1 MAHRKLLSLALAVAG
16 ALALTTVSVPAS
28 LADDTQATE
37 PAYASSSQENEGL
50 YSVVIVQLTDDAPD
64 LATMKE
70 RVAASVVA
78 AVPGATTTVTRD
90 YTHALRGFV
99 IQAPPNSVNAIKATQ
114 GVKNAFEDRYFNLI
128 EEQYKATGDVRRGPE
143 SDPSQAIA
151 MDMTQAKHA
160 SPTGRG
166 QVIEIIDNGVDTAHA
181 AFAGSMDGVETR
193 LSPSDIASFTF
204 SLGEGR
210 SGGWVS
216 EKIPF
221 AYDYADGDVDVA
233 YPAPPEF
240 AGTAYDAR
248 YAYGTHVAALAVA
261 NSAQFRG
268 AAPDAQL
275 IVAKVL
281 GDKEEHVRD
290 SVLLSALDDAMVLA
304 PDVLTVSV
312 DEPLTTNAEANA
324 VYADV
329 YAALTRKGISVNVPA
344 GDYTSMAYGN
354 TNYGAYPYT
363 SDADS
368 GALIAP
374 ALDSNTLAT
383 ASVNEAEYL
392 HYVSLGEHAIA
403 CRSVR
408 MSRGGQGPGLDA
420 LDDGTYKVIDV
431 GAGGTDALQKYMTDD
446 HEDLSRT
453 IFLEEEDGWDSL
465 AKESLRVKDKI
476 RIAQN
481 IAAGPSA
488 LMIAGSYDYPSPQVE
503 DVYED
508 FTLPTVTIT
517 KHDYDALLAAI
528 EASGQGF
535 AEVTLTRGATT
546 WVPLEL
552 TPSTFSSW
560 GATPDLRLKPEIAAP
575 GGAVLSAL
583 PGNEYGRRSG
593 TAEASAQVA
602 GIAALVRQ
610 RIADDPM
617 FAGMSAA
624 DKDAVV
630 ANFLMGTAHPVVDAT
645 QADGAFYSPRQVGSG
660 LVDAV
665 AATTSPV
672 YPSVVGAANPSRPKA
687 DLGDGTDGWSFQ
699 VQLTN
704 VSGTDRT
711 YTLGGQAL
719 SENVKKD
726 SFTTHSTNWAGK
738 GIDMT
743 FSTDSVTVPAN
754 SSATVTVT
762 VTPTAEFASYANAN
776 APKGTFV
783 DGAVTFTST
792 EGQPDLTVP
801 YMGFYGSWGDPSVFD
816 GKWSDG
822 TGYYYHMYGSSL
834 RNIATEMPL
843 GSANPFNEY
852 ADIREV
858 GISDPA
864 LFYASRSSE
873 HEAPTRI
880 APYTFMLR
888 SVPTLTYRYLNE
900 GGQVVRS
907 YTREN
912 VRASFDEHNYY
923 GNIFAWVEEYG
934 RQPVFDGYD
943 EAGNELPDGPY
954 KLVIEAETYAPS
966 SAKQQLTWDFTL
978 DTKAPIVSNVKLTG
992 EGDAVALSFDVV
1004 DFAPI
1009 AAYGF
1014 SLTADGDSFLRET
1027 FEEAG
1032 DRSDDGLYHR
1042 HVDVPLSTLAEH
1054 AGKGSDLSTLS
1065 LQVWDWPK
1073 NKGVTPVSA
1082 TPVSMTSLT
1091 LSQEFVSL
1099 LVGETVTLSASH
1111 TPVEANV
1118 TDVVWSSSDEAVA
1131 TVSADGVVSAVGAG
1145 DATITVADPTQPSVV
1160 ASATIHVNAP
1170 VPAPKAGVWKWG
1182 ARGWWYRYED
1192 GTFPSS
1198 TALVID
1204 GSTYRFDAAGYMRT
1218 GWVFEDGQWFY
1229 HSSSGAQTT
1238 GWVRSGVHWYY
1249 LDPASGVMVTGW
1261 VQVGSTWYYLSPDSG
1276 AMATGWLKEGGY
1288 WYYLQPGSGAMAT
1301 GWLKIWG
1308 TWYHFADNGQLIS

>member
-128 EEQYKATGDVRRGPE
+128 EEQYKATGDVQRGPE

-166 QVIEIIDNGVDTAHA
+166 QVIEIIDNGVDTAHS
-181 AFAGSMDGVETR
+181 AFAGSVEGAR
-193 LSPSDIASFTF
+193 LSQADVT
-204 SLGEGR
+204 SLATTLGDGQG
-210 SGGWVS
+210 GGWVS

-240 AGTAYDAR
+240 AGTEYDAR
-248 YAYGTHVAALAVA
+248 YAHGTHVAALAVA

-290 SVLLSALDDAMVLA
+290 SILLSALDDALVMA

-344 GDYTSMAYGN
+344 GDYTSVAYGN

-403 CRSVR
+403 CRSVQ

-431 GAGGTDALQKYMTDD
+431 GAGGTDVLQKYMTDD

-503 DVYED
+503 DVYEA

-552 TPSTFSSW
+552 TPSAFSSW

-583 PGNEYGRRSG
+583 PGNEYGRSSG

-610 RIADDPM
+610 RIAVDPM

-665 AATTSPV
+665 GATTSPV

-687 DLGDGTDGWSFQ
+687 DLGDGTDGWTFQ

-719 SENVKKD
+719 SPTIEEN
-726 SFTTHSTNWAGK
+726 SFTFRSTNWTNT
-738 GIDMT
+738 GIGLA
-743 FSTDSVTVPAN
+743 FSTDSVTVPAK
-754 SSATVTVT
+754 SSVTVTVT
-762 VTPTAEFASYANAN
+762 VTPTAEFASYARAY
-776 APKGTFV
+776 APVGTYI
-783 DGAVTFTST
+783 DGAVTFTSVD
-792 EGQPDLTVP
+792 GQPGLTVP

-816 GKWSDG
+816 GKWDDTSG
-822 TGYYYHMYGSSL
+822 GGVHLRGSTFTNLMSG
-834 RNIATEMPL
+834 MPL
-843 GSANPFNEY
+843 GDVNPLYNHN
-852 ADIREV
+852 DIREAQQ
-858 GISDPA
+858 SDPA
-864 LFYASRSSE
+864 LFYVSRSDE
-873 HEAPTRI
+873 WLAPSRVGPST
-880 APYTFMLR
+880 YTLR
-888 SVPTLTYRYLNE
+888 PIDTLTYTYLNDA
-900 GGQVVRS
+900 GQVVRS
-907 YTREN
+907 YTRSHL
-912 VRASFDEHNYY
+912 RASLHSHEIPY
-923 GNIFAWVEEYG
+923 GNLGIDVEEWTDEPY
-934 RQPVFDGYD
+934 FDGYD

-966 SAKQQLTWDFTL
+966 SAKQQMTWDFTL
-978 DTKAPIVSNVKLTG
+978 DTKAPVVSNMTMVPTG
-992 EGDAVALSFDVV
+992 ENAYSLSFDVT
-1004 DFAPI
+1004 DSAPI
-1009 AAYGF
+1009 AGCGI
-1014 SLTADGDSFLRET
+1014 SLDSGKDYVQREY
-1027 FEEAG
+1027 EEEPAARG
-1032 DRSDDGLYHR
+1032 EDGLFHAHYDLK
-1042 HVDVPLSTLAEH
+1042 DVPFTAIKD
-1054 AGKGSDLSTLS
+1054 KGDEPSTLS
-1065 LQVWDWPK
+1065 LDVWDWAK
-1073 NKGVTPVSA
+1073 NKGTTKLPSSLVPMTKLSVSPA
-1082 TPVSMTSLT
+1082 L
-1091 LSQEFVSL
+1091 VSL
-1099 LVGETVTLSASH
+1099 VVGESVTLSASH
-1111 TPVEANV
+1111 EPVDATV
-1118 TDVVWSSSDEAVA
+1118 TSVVWSSSDEAVA

-1145 DATITVADPTQPSVV
+1145 DATITVADSTQPSVM

-1170 VPAPKAGVWKWG
+1170 VPAPKAGVWKRG
-1182 ARGWWYRYED
+1182 AHGWWYRYED
-1192 GTFPSS
+1192 GSYPSNA
-1198 TALVID
+1198 TLVID

-1218 GWVFEDGQWFY
+1218 GWVKDQGAWYY
-1229 HSSSGAQTT
+1229 HSSSGAQAT
-1238 GWVRSGVHWYY
+1238 GWVRSGVYWYY
-1249 LDPASGVMVTGW
+1249 LDPASGVMATGW
-1261 VQVGSTWYYLSPDSG
+1261 VQVGSTWYYLNPSDG

-1288 WYYLQPGSGAMAT
+1288 WYYLQPGSGGMAT